1 MILVDPSQTWRV
13 KSKSVSDL
21 DFADWTWSNIE
32 INPSKCWLQ
41 MYPWQQ
47 DEWGNILSLI
57 HSGADQKNR
66 PHSVQCHQF
75 IHQKHPVNM
84 ARLFQWGIGDQF
96 EMFSE
101 NLWIARDHKCD
112 EKPHRLPRGPGEVNQ
127 NCPHHHHQH
136 PHHHHIINPRFECTV
151 DMRCLVSYIQWFH
164 TTPDNG
170 GSEYWRTKIQNFQEH
185 RSLQDN
191 RS

>member
-1 MILVDPSQTWRV
+1 MWV
-13 KSKSVSDL
+13 
-21 DFADWTWSNIE
+21 
-32 INPSKCWLQ
+32 
-41 MYPWQQ
+41 
-47 DEWGNILSLI
+47 SLI
-57 HSGADQKNR
+57 IEKTFYSFIRAENWENLLWMRCYLHLRWYFCKCIRGSRVDGIFWDWSIPADQKDR
-66 PHSVQCHQF
+66 QHPVQFHQF

-136 PHHHHIINPRFECTV
+136 PHHRHIINPRFECTV

-185 RSLQDN
+185 RSLQDT

>member
-1 MILVDPSQTWRV
+1 MILVETSQTWMV

-21 DFADWTWSNIE
+21 DFADTGLGQTKRLTHQSVDCKCTPGSRMSGGIFWVWSIPAQIKRIGHIPSNV
-32 INPSKCWLQ
+32 INLSIKSTQ
-41 MYPWQQ
+41 SIWQ
-47 DEWGNILSLI
+47 DYS
-57 HSGADQKNR
+57 
-66 PHSVQCHQF
+66 
-75 IHQKHPVNM
+75 
-84 ARLFQWGIGDQF
+84 
-96 EMFSE
+96 SE

-136 PHHHHIINPRFECTV
+136 PHHRHIINPRFECTV